1 MFANFGRCAAY
12 LCGMRITLTNL
23 NIMINGILSN
33 PVGGG
38 YKSPEL
44 DVIEISIEGL
54 LCASLNGVGID
65 SVEEMEWDEL

>member
-1 MFANFGRCAAY
+1 
-12 LCGMRITLTNL
+12 
-23 NIMINGILSN
+23 MINGILSN

-65 SVEEMEWDEL
+65 SVEEMEWDEH